1 MGTVGG
7 QMAAKLVREVV
18 VGRKCI
24 QEDCGGETIVVAR
37 VGTSGRRTL
46 CCTRCHRQ
54 FAEDKGTPF
63 FNCKAPI
70 PKILQTLK
78 AVIEGSG
85 IRAAERMTGVHR
97 DTVTKWLVKAGQH
110 VEKVEEMMVKGLVV
124 SQIQMDEM
132 WTFIEKKTTIPIKR
146 SEMSDDRSL
155 KS

>member
-1 MGTVGG
+1 
-7 QMAAKLVREVV
+7 MANKLVREVV
-18 VGRKCI
+18 AGKKCI
-24 QEDCGGETIVVAR
+24 HEDCKGTQCVVSR
-37 VGTSGRRTL
+37 MGKNGSRTL
-46 CCTRCHRQ
+46 ECTKCGRQ
-54 FAEDKGTPF
+54 FSENIGTPF
-63 FNCKAPI
+63 YGCKASI